1 MGQGYRPSRAA
12 HRPRW
17 CNRNAWTLGSSQSC
31 GERPYWRAYR
41 TSVNPETRAIA
52 PQRNVMRLGLDG
64 LRLMSKRLGVG
75 RYIEYML
82 RYWPETRHPFSEIVA
97 YTPGPIPGSLPL
109 HESIRVETLA
119 PALPPALWEHAVLPL
134 RKRRDD
140 LFFCP
145 SYVVPL
151 LSSEHPV
158 VVTHHGSYEALPSA
172 FAWWPRTR
180 ARFVYQQSCRRA
192 DVVITVSES
201 SRDDIV
207 RFYGIDAKKI
217 RIIPEGVD
225 DAFQPI
231 DDAARLEA
239 RRRSYF
245 ADGRPFILFVG
256 KMTARR
262 HLPDLI
268 DAFARMVRREKLP
281 HGLVLLG
288 PDTVGHSLPKR
299 FADLGIADRVVHR
312 DFATHEELVEA
323 YNAADVFIYPSDY
336 EGFGIPV
343 LEAIA
348 CGTPAITLNNSAF
361 PEFAGGIAYF
371 ARDGSSESLDH
382 AMTDVLRA
390 KGLREQVRR
399 DGPVRAESYRWR
411 RIAFRTMDVL
421 AEVAGGR

>member
-1 MGQGYRPSRAA
+1 
-12 HRPRW
+12 
-17 CNRNAWTLGSSQSC
+17 
-31 GERPYWRAYR
+31 
-41 TSVNPETRAIA
+41 
-52 PQRNVMRLGLDG
+52 MRLGLDG

-82 RYWPETRHPFSEIVA
+82 RYWPESRHPFSEIVA

-109 HESIRVETLA
+109 HPSIRVEHLG

-134 RKRRDD
+134 RKPRDD
-140 LFFCP
+140 VFFCP

-151 LSSEHPV
+151 LSREHPV

-180 ARFVYQQSCRRA
+180 ARFVYQESCRRA

-201 SRDDIV
+201 SRADIV
-207 RFYGIDAKKI
+207 KFYGIDPAKI

-225 DAFQPI
+225 EAFQPI
-231 DDAARLEA
+231 DDPERLDA

-262 HLPDLI
+262 HIPDLV
-268 DAFARMVRREKLP
+268 DGFARAVRRSNLP

-288 PDTVGHSLPKR
+288 PDTVGHSLPRR
-299 FADLGIADRVVHR
+299 FAELGISDRAVHR
-312 DFATHEELVEA
+312 DFATHEELLEA
-323 YNAADVFIYPSDY
+323 YNAADVFVYPSDY

-348 CGTPAITLNNSAF
+348 CGTPTITLNNSAF
-361 PEFAGGIAYF
+361 PEFAGGIAHF
-371 ARDGSSESLDH
+371 ARDGSADSLDE
-382 AMTDVLRA
+382 ALTEVLTA
-390 KGLREQVRR
+390 TGLRERVRR
-399 DGPVRAESYRWR
+399 DGPVRAEAYHWR
-411 RIAFRTMDVL
+411 RIAHRTMDVL
-421 AEVAGGR
+421 AEVANGR

>member
-1 MGQGYRPSRAA
+1 MVPPPFGTRLPYLRVPG
-12 HRPRW
+12 
-17 CNRNAWTLGSSQSC
+17 NARCAWSSALGWPPHGAPLSS
-31 GERPYWRAYR
+31 AD
-41 TSVNPETRAIA
+41 AINNA
-52 PQRNVMRLGLDG
+52 LPNVMRLGLDG

-82 RYWPETRHPFSEIVA
+82 RYWPDRSHPFSEIVV
-97 YTPGPIPGSLPL
+97 Y
-109 HESIRVETLA
+109 A
-119 PALPPALWEHAVLPL
+119 PAALPPALRLHESIHVETLGPRLPPAVWEHVVFPL
-134 RKRRDD
+134 RKPRDD
-140 LFFCP
+140 VFFCP

-151 LSSEHPV
+151 LSRARPV

-172 FAWWPRTR
+172 FPWWPRTR
-180 ARFVYQQSCRRA
+180 ARFVYQESCRRA

-207 RFYGIDAKKI
+207 RFYGIDPGKI
-217 RIIPEGVD
+217 RVIPEGVD
-225 DAFQPI
+225 EAFKPI
-231 DDAARLEA
+231 DDEARLDA

-245 ADGRPFILFVG
+245 ADGRPYILFVG

-262 HLPDLI
+262 HVPDLVE
-268 DAFARMVRREKLP
+268 AFRRLVANSKIP

-288 PDTVGHSLPKR
+288 PDTVGHRLPER
-299 FADLGIADRVVHR
+299 FAALGITERVVHR
-312 DFATHEELVEA
+312 EFATHEELLEA

-371 ARDGSSESLDH
+371 ARDGSPPALEEAL
-382 AMTDVLRA
+382 ADVLGARDMRA
-390 KGLREQVRR
+390 AVRR
-399 DGPVRAESYRWR
+399 DGPKRAEAYHWR
-411 RIAFRTMDVL
+411 RIAYRTMDVL
-421 AEVAGGR
+421 SEFAGAK